1 MVNRYC
7 QAFVLVAL
15 IVLAHAV
22 GQAQFVRSS
31 YFMDGAQYRLQL
43 NPALAPDRGFVNL
56 PGIGQANASYY
67 SNSLGLDDA
76 LDIIDNA
83 EDADYFTTNKFYSKL
98 KDMNRMSINAGT
110 DLLSVGFWHGKEFM
124 SVNIS
129 VKADGNVRAPL
140 EMFTFLRD
148 MKGVNSNDYRDY
160 SLSFKDGELNVNTY
174 TELGFGYT
182 RIINEHVSLGGRVKA
197 LLGLGNVR
205 LKLDNVDIKTNLE
218 GLDPNLDWTTADP
231 LMLAQAVGTA
241 SVDVVAE
248 LESSMHG
255 LNYIVND
262 RGYIDDI
269 DFKTSKMGVA
279 GFGAGLD
286 FGVEYN
292 INKSI
297 SLSAAINDLGFIK
310 WSKGNTIMAHSNTDD
325 LHYDSNNPGDMVRF
339 SDVVATGELLNLDM
353 LRLNI
358 DEQAAKSRTTNLT
371 STLALGA
378 EYRLVNDQLHFGL
391 LYTNRFVKSNNQSE
405 LTMAVN
411 YHPHSLLD
419 FALSYSPIMCG
430 GKSFGL
436 AMKLGPL
443 FIGTDY
449 MYLGKDTKCFNALA
463 GISIPLGGRSVE

>member
-1 MVNRYC
+1 M
-7 QAFVLVAL
+7 
-15 IVLAHAV
+15 
-22 GQAQFVRSS
+22 
-31 YFMDGAQYRLQL
+31 
-43 NPALAPDRGFVNL
+43 
-56 PGIGQANASYY
+56 
-67 SNSLGLDDA
+67 
-76 LDIIDNA
+76 
-83 EDADYFTTNKFYSKL
+83 
-98 KDMNRMSINAGT
+98 
-110 DLLSVGFWHGKEFM
+110 
-124 SVNIS
+124 
-129 VKADGNVRAPL
+129 
-140 EMFTFLRD
+140 
-148 MKGVNSNDYRDY
+148 
-160 SLSFKDGELNVNTY
+160 
-174 TELGFGYT
+174 
-182 RIINEHVSLGGRVKA
+182 GGRVKG

-205 LKLDNVDIKTNLE
+205 LKLDKVGIKTNLE

-231 LMLAQAVGTA
+231 AVLAQAVGTA

-262 RGYIDDI
+262 KGYIDDI
-269 DFKTSKMGVA
+269 DFKTGKMGVA

-292 INKSI
+292 VNKAI

-325 LHYDSNNPGDMVRF
+325 LNYDSNNPGDMERF
-339 SDVVATGELLNLDM
+339 SDVVATGKLLNLDM

-358 DEQAAKSRTTNLT
+358 DEQVAESRTTKLT

-378 EYRLVNDQLHFGL
+378 EYRLVNDLLHFGL
-391 LYTNRFVKSNNQSE
+391 LYTNRFVESNNQSE

-411 YHPHSLLD
+411 YHPRSLLD
-419 FALSYSPIMCG
+419 FAFSYSPIMCG